1 MRQVPQASENLSCSS
16 HYQNMYSKI
25 NSCAVLGLDCQL
37 VEVETAIS
45 SQVRKFKIV
54 GLPDMAVQEARER
67 VFLAFRNSD
76 IEFPKHKVTVN
87 LAPADIKKE
96 GPSYDMPMAVSI
108 LKASE
113 QITDDISDSLFVGE
127 LALDGQL
134 RHTNGILPVAIFA
147 KENNFKKLF
156 IPAINAQEASL
167 ITEIEIYPVQNLDQL
182 FRHLTGLEQ
191 INPLDKNLLDD
202 LDEKETFD
210 VDMAYVKGQEH
221 AKRALE
227 IAASG
232 AHNVLMSG
240 PPGSGKTLLAK
251 TLPSILPQ
259 MTNEEILEVTKMYSI
274 AGILPEKNPLISKRP
289 FRSPHH
295 TSSGVALVGGGKFP
309 KPGEISL
316 AHRGVLFLDE
326 LPEFPRSVLENLR
339 QPLEDGVISIS
350 RAQGTIAYPAR
361 FMMIA
366 SQNPCPCGYHNDPEK
381 PCTCSAAQIIQYQ
394 KKISG
399 PILDRIDIHLE
410 VPRVKFEKLQS
421 EDGGELSN
429 NIRTRVIESANI
441 QRKRFS
447 DLPINFNAEMRTQ
460 EIKEFCKL
468 DDKCLDIMKSA
479 VKQMHLSPRSYH
491 RILKLARTIA
501 DLDHKYNLD
510 VQHVA
515 EALQY
520 RPKS

>member
-1 MRQVPQASENLSCSS
+1 
-16 HYQNMYSKI
+16 
-25 NSCAVLGLDCQL
+25 
-37 VEVETAIS
+37 
-45 SQVRKFKIV
+45 
-54 GLPDMAVQEARER
+54 
-67 VFLAFRNSD
+67 
-76 IEFPKHKVTVN
+76 
-87 LAPADIKKE
+87 
-96 GPSYDMPMAVSI
+96 
-108 LKASE
+108 
-113 QITDDISDSLFVGE
+113 
-127 LALDGQL
+127 
-134 RHTNGILPVAIFA
+134 
-147 KENNFKKLF
+147 
-156 IPAINAQEASL
+156 
-167 ITEIEIYPVQNLDQL
+167 
-182 FRHLTGLEQ
+182 
-191 INPLDKNLLDD
+191 
-202 LDEKETFD
+202 
-210 VDMAYVKGQEH
+210 
-221 AKRALE
+221 
-227 IAASG
+227 
-232 AHNVLMSG
+232 
-240 PPGSGKTLLAK
+240 
-251 TLPSILPQ
+251 